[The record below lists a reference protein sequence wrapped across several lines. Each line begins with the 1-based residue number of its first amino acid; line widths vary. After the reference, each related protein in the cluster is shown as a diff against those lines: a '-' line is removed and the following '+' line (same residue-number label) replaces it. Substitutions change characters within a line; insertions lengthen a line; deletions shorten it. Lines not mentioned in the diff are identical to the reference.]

1 MKGINGRNRSRSTR
15 DRDCNRQPNPSRRG
29 VCMKLTVSV
38 VMLGM
43 LASISCF
50 GQIKNSSDSS
60 PLPKLERMP
69 KALEVR
75 FALSALPPHLRDAAT
90 SYVLDPDKGY
100 ILDRKGSQRVQL
112 HRHAY
117 RMVVAAIAIP
127 RRHLRSHL
135 LRRRRLEKNAASL
148 DGRRKTESP
157 GPWAQASL

>member
-1 MKGINGRNRSRSTR
+1 
-15 DRDCNRQPNPSRRG
+15 
-29 VCMKLTVSV
+29 MKLTVSV

-127 RRHLRSHL
+127 RRHLRSHM
-135 LRRRRLEKNAASL
+135 LRR
-148 DGRRKTESP
+148 GRIEEDVVCVHGCGADES
-157 GPWAQASL
+157 SRSDS